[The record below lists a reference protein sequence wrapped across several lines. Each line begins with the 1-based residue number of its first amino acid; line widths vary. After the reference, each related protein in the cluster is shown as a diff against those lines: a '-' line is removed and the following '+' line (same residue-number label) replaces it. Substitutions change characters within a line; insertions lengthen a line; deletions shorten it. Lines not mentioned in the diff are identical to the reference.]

1 MNHVTAALFAIA
13 IILPIAGADAQTYP
27 SRPLRFISESAAG
40 SIIDVAMRRVLP
52 DLSARLGQPAILEN
66 RTGSSGI
73 MATETCARAAPD
85 GYTACIVSANTVS
98 FNPNV
103 FSRLPYDP
111 ERDLKPVTRLFFL
124 NSALTVSGTL
134 PAQTMDQLREYVVA
148 RPGKLNFGT
157 LGPGSQTDVF
167 RQFLVDQWKS
177 DIVGVPY
184 KSGNLVVNALVS
196 GEIEMGML
204 AISSVVPQL
213 QSGKARVIALGA
225 EQRSKQLPGVPV
237 LKDFGLDE
245 GNSRVFWG
253 IMLTSGVSDAI
264 VARLN
269 VELVGILQDAKV
281 IEFLESRFLEPA
293 PSTAQEFAAF
303 LRSDR
308 AQVARLVTKYNV
320 PRQ

>member
-1 MNHVTAALFAIA
+1 MKHMTAALFAIA
-13 IILPIAGADAQTYP
+13 AVLPVSGVDAQTYP
-27 SRPLRFISESAAG
+27 GKPLRFITESAAG

-52 DLSARLGQPAILEN
+52 ELSAQLGQPAILEN

-73 MATETCARAAPD
+73 MATETCIRAAPD
-85 GYTACIVSANTVS
+85 GYTACTVSANTVS

-103 FSRLPYDP
+103 FLKLSYDP

-124 NSALTVSGTL
+124 NSALTVSAAL
-134 PAQTMDQLREYVVA
+134 PVQTMEQLRDYVVA

-167 RQFLVDQWKS
+167 RQFLVDQWKT

-184 KSGNLVVNALVS
+184 KSGNLVVNALVA

-225 EQRSKQLPGVPV
+225 EQRSKQLPGVP
-237 LKDFGLDE
+237 LLRDFSLDE

-253 IMLTSGVSDAI
+253 IMFNSGVSDAI

-269 VELVGILQDAKV
+269 AELVHILQDAKV
-281 IEFLESRFLEPA
+281 VEFLESRFLEPA
-293 PSTAQEFAAF
+293 PSTPQEFAAF
-303 LRSDR
+303 LRADR